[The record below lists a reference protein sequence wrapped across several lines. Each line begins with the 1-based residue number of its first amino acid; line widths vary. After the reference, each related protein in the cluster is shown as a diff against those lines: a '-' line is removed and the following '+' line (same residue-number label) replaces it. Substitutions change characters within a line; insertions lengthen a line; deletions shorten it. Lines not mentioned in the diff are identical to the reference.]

1 MGQMCGSQ
9 EFTCHCLQLLLAV
22 LPRQGTQ
29 GQRLVSADMDIRNA
43 MEWFE
48 HVSRT
53 KDLRPSGRFSW
64 AAEDTPAMAAM
75 RRESLQESL
84 AAGQRCLWMMPGT
97 CIAFVMQRAQCQG
110 VLLPFASELHREASA
125 SRQGM
130 AEPGMST
137 RAGALI
143 SESTESEAKASAK
156 PTTLQG
162 ALAALMTAQLGPIVL
177 EHRLRIPVY
186 DPTSSVPRPSQE
198 IDPPGFMAERRSP
211 GFSEESGRILGDLD
225 STTGSNDDASV
236 DSSSQ
241 ASGTVRRILQPSE
254 GGQSSVGSKSSGG
267 AQRVLADLDG
277 DSDASSVV
285 SGIEGEGGPNRRILA
300 ASDTSDGGS
309 SESASSAG
317 QGSFALPSSMWSGIT
332 YSAASSASTDLL
344 THRRPLLE
352 GYAHALRPL
361 FMTRGDVTH
370 LLSKFPQQVLLGG
383 VNTARNFAAHRDPEP
398 YMLGSVMTTLLFVGD
413 GVQRT
418 GNEACPVVHEENE
431 EEEWAASECAASA
444 ARDDATT
451 QEQSVLEFEEVVV
464 PLTEISSRE
473 LFLAELLQSDQ
484 LGTWSTSAYAQDFQH
499 CADAADAGLL
509 LLQTPDLKVQAIEV
523 PVRPKAASISS
534 DRLLIKDRSC
544 YHCSRHPAGFGLRA
558 ATARPA
564 CEEVDELISTV
575 ESAFASWR
583 AKWPTAA
590 AALNHLQSQ
599 TQMLLH
605 PDVEEEFTVTG
616 EASAIPMPINATD
629 GTVTITVKKK
639 KKGIDPNLQYI
650 LAGGLGL
657 LSVRATDLEAFVR
670 SEDPEHQELP
680 ESCNLAP
687 DSLPI
692 QAVAAATVGI
702 LSLLVGGEILP
713 QALFSVVSLTTLSH
727 FLPLVQVLLWICWPI
742 ARPCA
747 TDLIFNRGGM
757 NPFEMPRQALL
768 ALMRVQQEKGVLSEQ
783 EAQILDGAMGLA
795 GKKAGACL
803 TRIEDVHSLP
813 EDAMLD
819 VKLGRLVLPKNMEY
833 LRQQS
838 RSRILVHSADD
849 RRLLVSVIICKSILG
864 VHPKDWTA
872 SRTVIG
878 VD

>member
-1 MGQMCGSQ
+1 MQESSPARSWSLCNKLENEIKRVLVGETLWMRRVLELEQDAALERALFWWLYEDGEGGFAGSPRLTVPAEQVEEWVSTHTLDKLKIPTLSSTLASEELQRLPPAKDMAMLQSAADVMQEQHQQLDSLMASLQRISPPSVGKARPNLRSAWQAGSSLSQVEQAVQ
-9 EFTCHCLQLLLAV
+9 EFLDACNSHDVLADTWGHPFAALRLPGMPDSGVWRSTGSSDSSDLCWCLQAAAVVLGLLGVLAAVVLAYAEGRGMWLAPEVAAFVLMTFVLLWHHWSLRLPRNWASLQQRLVTMATRRHQAALQLRLEDKGYPERLAHLKALVLVQGVQTAQNLDYLTLCVQAEALRNAAAKCDAYGQRLVPPVGRMRRGSPRDSPGRPNPSEGPEEFTRHCLQLLLAV

-29 GQRLVSADMDIRNA
+29 GQRLVSSDMDIRNA

-84 AAGQRCLWMMPGT
+84 AAGQRCLWMMYRL
-97 CIAFVMQRAQCQG
+97 CD
-110 VLLPFASELHREASA
+110 
-125 SRQGM
+125 
-130 AEPGMST
+130 
-137 RAGALI
+137 
-143 SESTESEAKASAK
+143 AKASAK

-162 ALAALMTAQLGPIVL
+162 ALAALMAAQLGPIVL

-186 DPTSSVPRPSQE
+186 DPTSSVRRPSQE

-332 YSAASSASTDLL
+332 YSAASSASTVTEDLL

-383 VNTARNFAAHRDPEP
+383 VNTARNFAAHRELLEELFGSLVVWVKTPERRGRIRLAFGSSFRYAEEP

-484 LGTWSTSAYAQDFQH
+484 CQ
-499 CADAADAGLL
+499 
-509 LLQTPDLKVQAIEV
+509 
-523 PVRPKAASISS
+523 
-534 DRLLIKDRSC
+534 
-544 YHCSRHPAGFGLRA
+544 
-558 ATARPA
+558 
-564 CEEVDELISTV
+564 
-575 ESAFASWR
+575 
-583 AKWPTAA
+583 
-590 AALNHLQSQ
+590 
-599 TQMLLH
+599 
-605 PDVEEEFTVTG
+605 
-616 EASAIPMPINATD
+616 
-629 GTVTITVKKK
+629 
-639 KKGIDPNLQYI
+639 
-650 LAGGLGL
+650 
-657 LSVRATDLEAFVR
+657 
-670 SEDPEHQELP
+670 
-680 ESCNLAP
+680 
-687 DSLPI
+687 
-692 QAVAAATVGI
+692 
-702 LSLLVGGEILP
+702 
-713 QALFSVVSLTTLSH
+713 
-727 FLPLVQVLLWICWPI
+727 
-742 ARPCA
+742 
-747 TDLIFNRGGM
+747 
-757 NPFEMPRQALL
+757 LL
-768 ALMRVQQEKGVLSEQ
+768 ASLSQ
-783 EAQILDGAMGLA
+783 GSHSKYGHRALRRRRRTLRHVREATQ
-795 GKKAGACL
+795 
-803 TRIEDVHSLP
+803 
-813 EDAMLD
+813 
-819 VKLGRLVLPKNMEY
+819 
-833 LRQQS
+833 
-838 RSRILVHSADD
+838 
-849 RRLLVSVIICKSILG
+849 LLVSVPQDG
-864 VHPKDWTA
+864 
-872 SRTVIG
+872 
-878 VD
+878 